1 MEPIN
6 KHYSQLSKIA
16 DKHIEKIQANNKV
29 QTEQTIAAIMFIKSH
44 KNYIR
49 YLFVNSK
56 IRLRHNNALKFIRD
70 NVGDFDKDVVS
81 NELNKIGLLSHKF
94 IHRFLILF
102 FSIIYWSIVPIFYKT
117 EDAVTLALYVINII
131 GMYGLYACFCFIIG
145 GLFCS
150 STLPLYFYKKY

>member
-6 KHYSQLSKIA
+6 KHYNQISQLA
-16 DKHIEKIQANNKV
+16 DKHIERIQSNSKV

-49 YLFVNSK
+49 YLFINSK
-56 IRLRHNNALKFIRD
+56 IRMRHNNALKFIRD
-70 NVGDFDKDVVS
+70 NVGNFDENIVS

-94 IHRFLILF
+94 VHRFLILF
-102 FSIIYWSIVPIFYKT
+102 FSIIYWTIVPLFYKPA
-117 EDAVTLALYVINII
+117 DAITLSLYIVDII

-150 STLPLYFYKKY
+150 SKLPLYFYKKY